1 MEGEPETMIRHDLSP
16 LAEALRDRLAVIA
29 DHAHRDRDA
38 AGHINR
44 LMDVAARIEE
54 CVAALPTDSLDPR
67 LHHFLE
73 GRSYDKA
80 LAWIESGGNARRVK
94 S

>member
-1 MEGEPETMIRHDLSP
+1 MQLDLSP
-16 LAEALRDRLAVIA
+16 LADALRDRLAVIA

-38 AGHINR
+38 DAHLKR
-44 LMDVAARIEE
+44 LMDVAAQIDE
-54 CVAALPTDSLDPR
+54 CVAALPADSLDPR

-80 LAWIESGGNARRVK
+80 LAWIEGSEDTGK
-94 S
+94 